1 MSPGGSVHDAQVDKL
16 ESQADEVLPLPQLQ
30 PLLAP
35 HHRPLGR
42 GRRLVPSQP
51 DLRCVSA
58 PLKHRLSLGC
68 RRQAGHCH
76 RQGWCRSA
84 RGNCLGAA
92 AS

>member
-1 MSPGGSVHDAQVDKL
+1 MSPGGSTHDAEVDKL

-51 DLRCVSA
+51 DLRCVCTSQ
-58 PLKHRLSLGC
+58 HRLCYTS
-68 RRQAGHCH
+68 QA
-76 RQGWCRSA
+76 
-84 RGNCLGAA
+84 
-92 AS
+92 